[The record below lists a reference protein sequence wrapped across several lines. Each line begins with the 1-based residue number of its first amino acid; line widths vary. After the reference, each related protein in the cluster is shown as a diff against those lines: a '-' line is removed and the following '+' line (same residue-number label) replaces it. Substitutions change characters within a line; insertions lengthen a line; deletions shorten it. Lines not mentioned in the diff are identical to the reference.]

1 MSPSPSAISEEAE
14 PLSHP
19 QRRIWLTEQVAPGG
33 AVGTLAGLLEVK
45 GEVDAGLLARAAR
58 LFLERTEDARAEVV
72 VHQGEP
78 FQVPARGPVEE
89 VLVRDFQGGPEPRAA
104 ALAWA
109 GERAREPLSPGK
121 GALRELA
128 VLTWGEGSAL
138 FARFHHLLADAASLA
153 LLGRGVGRLY
163 ESLAAGR
170 EPELPTPGRYAAF
183 REEERQYLASEAAA
197 GDLAALREALEG
209 VEEPTLLGESGLAL
223 TGTRAERHTLVLE
236 PGLTR
241 ALHDRLREWGS
252 TPNRFFCALTGLFLG
267 RLLGRRDVCLG
278 TYLHNRNSRPAMLTF
293 GMCVATVPLRLELE
307 PESPF
312 SEWLPRAG
320 SRVGSFLRHGRYPY
334 ESLLE
339 RLEAPALRR
348 QGLFDTVV
356 SYQNQQ
362 YESTLAGHPV
372 EIHWLFS
379 GHEAHA
385 LAVQVSDRTRQGELR
400 VDLDVRTGAFPEQ
413 VPARLAEGFRALL
426 EAVVREPGTPLG
438 RLPLVSEATRAE
450 LLGLNP
456 PPPTTPAPRDALTPI
471 LEQAARTPDAVA
483 LRAGGLRLTYGE
495 LLGRARHL
503 AAELT
508 ARGVGRNDTVA
519 LCTSRSASLLVGQLG
534 VLCAGAGWLPLEPS
548 HPPERLR
555 FMLEDSGARL
565 VLLDEATASLADV
578 LPVPAVRVDMP
589 REPVASAPL
598 PARPEPGDLAYVLY
612 TSGSTGNPKGVLIE
626 HHCVGNFLAA
636 MAEALPLGE
645 RPRVLCCTNATFD
658 IFVLETLLPLSLGLE
673 VVLADEEA
681 QASPELLATLILRE
695 GCGLVQLTPT
705 RLQLLL
711 GHPLGERALRSV
723 RLLLVGGEPLPPALL
738 RTVRSLTPAR
748 LFNMYGPTET
758 TVWSTTAEL
767 SQPGNVHVGRPV
779 RATRVY
785 VTDAQGELLPPGV
798 VGEVLIGGE
807 GVARGYLN
815 RQELNAER
823 FIHRPYDAG
832 RLYRTG
838 DLGRWRADGNLEHR
852 GRADHQV
859 KVRGHRVELG
869 EVESRLMASGVV
881 ASAAVVVREDGAGQA
896 VLAAFYVPRG
906 DDSGL
911 RGHLAAH
918 LPDYMVPTY
927 LVPLPAMPTLPSGK
941 TDRKALGRWPL
952 AVRAREAVPPEGA
965 RERELLA
972 LWHEVLGRE
981 AGGVTDDFF
990 EQGGQSLLAIQ
1001 LLHRVAG
1008 TLGRRVPLSRFLAA
1022 PTVRGLAA
1030 LLDEAEAAL
1039 PPLVPAE
1046 PAESAAHH
1054 PTTAAQRRMYLVHE
1068 RSGGTDTS
1076 YHMTGALRLEGPLDE
1091 ARLARALTGLVH
1103 RHEALR
1109 TSFHQVEGET
1119 VQRVGDAVELPLER
1133 WEARG
1138 ESVSSLLAR
1147 FVRPFRLDTAPL
1159 MRAGLARVSE
1169 SEALLLVD
1177 LHHLVADAASVE
1189 VLVEELWALYEG
1201 RTLEAPALQPRD
1213 HAAWQRRLAGAPALQ
1228 EVEAWWRRE
1237 LALPPTP
1244 LELGTGRA
1252 RPATVSNAGAT
1263 HTEELP
1269 AELAAS
1275 LHTLARAH
1283 GTTLYN
1289 VLLSALTLLLTRH
1302 SGMRELVVGAPVLG
1316 RPLPELEHMV
1326 GLLTQTLPL
1335 RNRTRPGMTVAELLA
1350 EVSQRTR
1357 DALAREAV
1365 PLDMLLEGSSADA
1378 GGATYDVLL
1387 LVREPRPL
1395 ERTSVHGPRVHRVE
1409 YPIPAA
1415 KVDLTLTAVPSSTG
1429 GALALEW
1436 TYRTD
1441 VLEGGEVA
1449 ALARRMRRV
1458 LEQLAEDSSRPLA
1471 DVDVLTP
1478 EDRVRLDAFHTVRQP
1493 HATDVTVLGMFSEM
1507 AARHASD
1514 VAVWHEGRSLT
1525 YAELEARSR
1534 RLARTLRALGV
1545 GPEVRVGLLAEPSL
1559 EMVVAILGV
1568 LGAGGAWV
1576 PLDPSHPEERLE
1588 LLLRDSGVELLLH
1601 QGATPCPASFRGR
1614 VLRLE
1619 APLLYAS
1626 GEGALPE
1633 VARPEHLAYIIYT
1646 SGTTG
1651 TPKGV
1656 MLEQRQLCA
1665 QLAWLR
1671 RFFSGTSRRMHHMLL
1686 VSPAVDVSVHQIFLP
1701 LMRGDT
1707 LYLPRQ
1713 ETILSPEALAAYVA
1727 AHHIDVVDSVPALL
1741 KGLLERD
1748 AAAGRLEVEYLCFG
1762 GDVLSTD
1769 VVRLVGRSLHIRHL
1783 INYYGPTET
1792 CLNATAL
1799 MTSEWERLE
1808 RVPIGRPCD
1817 NYTLHV
1823 LDASLAELPPG
1834 CVGELYVGGPGVAR
1848 GYLGRPELT
1857 AERFVPDPF
1866 HPGGRLYR
1874 TGDLGRWLPD
1884 GQLDFVGRADQQVKI
1899 RGYRVEKGEVEA
1911 ALRRAALHSG
1921 TELSECLVEVTD
1933 AAPRRL
1939 VAFLV
1944 PGPGGAAPDVTPLR
1958 AALKRWLPAY
1968 MVPSAFVPV
1977 ERLPLT
1983 VSGKVDRKALL
1994 SLAEEHEAAQPAT
2007 GEPLSPT
2014 EERVA
2019 SVWRELLG
2027 VRGVRPGDNFFDL
2040 GGQSL
2045 QVVQV
2050 VSRLREALG
2059 VDVPL
2064 RLLFEAED
2072 LAALARGV
2080 EGLTRRTAG
2089 PPPVVPVARTG
2100 ALPLSSAQQRLW
2112 LLDQLEP
2119 GSPLYTIAGA
2129 LRLEGELDVGATEE
2143 ALRALVARHE
2153 ALRTR
2158 FESGADGPVAVVEPA
2173 PPFSLER
2180 LAFPDTGASA
2190 RERMDAVVAEVARR
2204 PFALEQAPLFRA
2216 VLVEVGAG
2224 EHLLVLALHHLV
2236 ADGWSLAVL
2245 SREFAALYEA
2255 RTRGGEAALPPLPVQ
2270 YVDVAAWQREHL
2282 TEEAQ
2287 APLLAFWKKHLEG
2300 HTELNLSTDFARPP
2314 VQSHRGATLAW
2325 GLSESLSEG
2334 VRALARARGV
2344 TPFMVMLATF
2354 QALLHRYTRQESLT
2368 LGIPVA
2374 NRGQREVEG
2383 VVGCF
2388 VNTLALRVDVRG
2400 GRPFTELLEQVRER
2414 TREALAHQELPFEK
2428 LVEHVQPPR
2437 DTSRSPLFQVMFS
2450 YDVAPEATLQLGGLR
2465 LTPYEADTGTAKF
2478 DLTLSVLEQPG
2489 GLRCSLEYAT
2499 DLFREATVSRLA
2511 RHYEQLLSAV
2521 VREPGRAVRHLPL
2534 LTPED
2539 MVLLARHRAT
2549 AAPSGPALTLH
2560 GAFEAQVA
2568 RTPGALALRHES
2580 RSLTYMELDARANQ
2594 LAHALRRRGVGLGAH
2609 VGILLE
2615 RSVEALVGFLGVLK
2629 AGAAYV
2635 PLDPEYPRERLEAM
2649 LEDCGARLLLTRS
2662 TLLERVGA
2670 RGGEALEVLDVDA
2683 CRAELEA
2690 APREAPRVDVPPSAP
2705 AYLMY
2710 TSGSTGRPKAVVVPH
2725 RAVEGYARSC
2735 IQLHGYTSA
2744 DRVLQFSTLS
2754 FDASVE
2760 EIYPALLSG
2769 GTVVLRTEALL
2780 DARELCARCEE
2791 WGVTLL
2797 WLPTAFWVELTG
2809 ALASGA
2815 ARLPGCVRTVAAGGE
2830 KVPAA
2835 QVLQWR
2841 RVAGG
2846 VRLGNEY
2853 GPTETTVVAVAAE
2866 LDAVADEELRRGLV
2880 PIGRPVPGMRAYVLD
2895 ESLGPVPPGV
2905 PGELYLGG
2913 AHVSLGYLGRPE
2925 LTAERFP
2932 PDPFSPEPG
2941 ARCYRT
2947 GDLARMLPDGSL
2959 EYLGRTDQQLKYRGF
2974 RVEPGEIEAVLG
2986 RHPGVR
2992 DAVVVLRE
3000 DAPGVKRLVG
3010 YVVPSG
3016 GAPLE
3021 VTELRAFARGQLPEH
3036 MVPTALVALP
3046 HLPLTPGGKVD
3057 RAALPTPDAGADAPR
3072 TPPSTP
3078 LELGLATVWRA
3089 LLGVPRVGL
3098 EDDFFEL
3105 GGHSLLAMRVVA
3117 RAREELGL
3125 EVPLR
3130 VLFEHPRLGDL
3141 ARALEGRLAA
3151 PGDSRR
3157 ITRADRGA
3165 RRVKR

>member
-1 MSPSPSAISEEAE
+1 MSTSSSAVSQEAE

-45 GEVDAGLLARAAR
+45 GAVDAGLLARAAR
-58 LFLERTEDARAEVV
+58 LFLEQTEDARAEVV

-89 VLVRDFQGGPEPRAA
+89 VPVRDFRGGPEPRAA

-109 GERAREPLSPGK
+109 GERAREPLSLGR
-121 GALRELA
+121 GSLRELA

-153 LLGRGVGRLY
+153 LLGRGVGKLY
-163 ESLAAGR
+163 EALAEGR
-170 EPELPTPGRYAAF
+170 APELPTPGRYAAF
-183 REEERQYLASEAAA
+183 REEERQYLASETAA

-236 PGLTR
+236 PALTE
-241 ALHDRLREWGS
+241 ALHARLREWGS

-278 TYLHNRNSRPAMLTF
+278 AYSHNRNSRQALRTF

-307 PESPF
+307 PESSF
-312 SEWLPRAG
+312 SDWLSRAG

-400 VDLDVRTGAFPEQ
+400 VDLDLRTGAFPEQ
-413 VPARLAEGFRALL
+413 VPARLAESFLALL
-426 EAVVREPGTPLG
+426 EAVVREPSTPLG
-438 RLPLVSEATRAE
+438 RLPLVGEATLATI
-450 LLGLNP
+450 LGLNP
-456 PPPTTPAPRDALTPI
+456 LPPSTPAPKDALTPI
-471 LEQAARTPDAVA
+471 LEQAARAPDAVA
-483 LRAGGLRLTYGE
+483 LRTGGQRLTYGE
-495 LLGRARHL
+495 LLGRARQL

-565 VLLDEATASLADV
+565 VLLDEATASLSAV
-578 LPVPAVRVDMP
+578 LSVPSVRVDMLG
-589 REPVASAPL
+589 EPVVPAAPL
-598 PARPEPGDLAYVLY
+598 PARPGPRDLAYVLY

-681 QASPELLATLILRE
+681 QSSPELLATLILRE
-695 GCGLVQLTPT
+695 GCELVQLTPT

-711 GHPLGERALRSV
+711 SHPLGERALRSV

-738 RTVRSLTPAR
+738 RTVRGITPAR

-767 SQPGNVHVGRPV
+767 SHTGPVHVGRPV
-779 RATRVY
+779 RSTRVY
-785 VTDAQGELLPPGV
+785 VTDAQGELLPPGL

-815 RQELNAER
+815 RPELNAER
-823 FIHRPYDAG
+823 FVRLPFDAG

-838 DLGRWRADGNLEHR
+838 DLGRWRPDGNLEHR

-869 EVESRLMASGVV
+869 EVEARMMASGVV

-911 RGHLAAH
+911 RGFLATH

-941 TDRKALGRWPL
+941 TDRKALGKWPL

-965 RERELLA
+965 RETELLS
-972 LWHEVLGRE
+972 LWHEVLGSE

-990 EQGGQSLLAIQ
+990 ERGGQSLLAIQ
-1001 LLHRVAG
+1001 LLHRVAVR
-1008 TLGRRVPLSRFLAA
+1008 LGRRVPLARFLAA

-1039 PPLVPAE
+1039 PPLVPTE
-1046 PAESAAHH
+1046 PSAHH

-1076 YHMTGALRLEGPLDE
+1076 YHMTGALRLEGSLDE
-1091 ARLARALTGLVH
+1091 ARLARALAGLAQ

-1119 VQRVGDAVELPLER
+1119 VQRVASAVELPLER

-1138 ESVSSLLAR
+1138 ENVSSLLAR
-1147 FVRPFRLDTAPL
+1147 FVRPFRLGTAPL

-1201 RTLEAPALQPRD
+1201 RALEAPRLQPRD
-1213 HAAWQRRLAGAPALQ
+1213 YAAWQRRLAGAPALQ
-1228 EVEAWWRRE
+1228 EAEAWWRRE

-1244 LELGTGRA
+1244 LEPGTSRA

-1263 HTEELP
+1263 HMEEFP
-1269 AELAAS
+1269 AELAAG

-1302 SGMRELVVGAPVLG
+1302 SGSRELVVGAPMLG
-1316 RPLPELEHMV
+1316 RPLPELERMV

-1350 EVSQRTR
+1350 EVSLRTR

-1365 PLDMLLEGSSADA
+1365 PLDMLQEGPSADA
-1378 GGATYDVLL
+1378 GGAMYDVLL
-1387 LVREPRPL
+1387 LVREPRPP

-1409 YPIPAA
+1409 HPIPSA
-1415 KVDLTLTAVPSSTG
+1415 KVDLTLTAVPASTG
-1429 GALALEW
+1429 EALALEW

-1441 VLEGGEVA
+1441 VLEGVEVA

-1458 LEQLAEDSSRPLA
+1458 LEQMVEAPSRPLSA
-1471 DVDVLTP
+1471 VDVLTP
-1478 EDRVRLDAFHTVRQP
+1478 EDRARLDDFHTVRQP
-1493 HATDVTVLGMFSEM
+1493 FAADVTVLRLFTEM

-1525 YAELEARSR
+1525 YAELESRSR

-1601 QGATPCPASFRGR
+1601 QGATPCPASFTGR
-1614 VLRLE
+1614 VLRLGE
-1619 APLLYAS
+1619 SLLYAS
-1626 GEGALPE
+1626 GDGALPE
-1633 VARPEHLAYIIYT
+1633 VARPEHLAYVIYT

-1701 LMRGDT
+1701 LIRGDT

-1769 VVRLVGRSLHIRHL
+1769 VVRLVGRSVHIRHL

-1799 MTSEWERLE
+1799 MTSEWERLQ

-1823 LDASLAELPPG
+1823 LDASLSELPPG

-1866 HPGGRLYR
+1866 RPGERLYR

-1921 TELSECLVEVTD
+1921 SALSECLVEVTD
-1933 AAPRRL
+1933 ANPRRL

-1944 PGPGGAAPDVTPLR
+1944 PGPGGAAPDVASLR
-1958 AALKRWLPAY
+1958 AALKRWLPVY

-1994 SLAEEHEAAQPAT
+1994 ALAEEHEAGLPEQV
-2007 GEPLSPT
+2007 EPLSPT
-2014 EERVA
+2014 EERLA

-2027 VRGVRPGDNFFDL
+2027 VRGVRPSDNFFDL

-2080 EGLTRRTAG
+2080 EGLTRRTAQL
-2089 PPPVVPVARTG
+2089 PPVVPVARTG

-2153 ALRTR
+2153 SLRTR
-2158 FESGADGPVAVVEPA
+2158 FVSEADEPVAVVEPA

-2180 LAFPDTGASA
+2180 VVLPDTGADLL
-2190 RERMDAVVAEVARR
+2190 ERMDAVVAEVARR
-2204 PFALEQAPLFRA
+2204 PFVLERAPLFRA
-2216 VLVEVGAG
+2216 VLVEVVAG

-2236 ADGWSLAVL
+2236 ADGWSLALL
-2245 SREFAALYEA
+2245 SREFATLYEA
-2255 RTRGGEAALPPLPVQ
+2255 RTRGGEAALPPLAVQ
-2270 YVDVAAWQREHL
+2270 YTDFAAWQREHL

-2300 HTELNLSTDFARPP
+2300 HTELNLSTDFARPA

-2325 GLSESLSEG
+2325 GLSESLSED

-2400 GRPFTELLEQVRER
+2400 ERSFTELLEQVRER

-2511 RHYEQLLSAV
+2511 QHYEHLLSAV
-2521 VREPGRAVRHLPL
+2521 VREPQRAVRHLPL
-2534 LTPED
+2534 LTIED
-2539 MVLLARHRAT
+2539 TALLERHRAT
-2549 AAPSGPALTLH
+2549 AAPPGLPLTVH

-2580 RSLTYMELDARANQ
+2580 HSLTYAELDARANQ
-2594 LAHALRRRGVGLGAH
+2594 LAHVLRRRGVGLGAH
-2609 VGILLE
+2609 VGLLLE

-2649 LEDCGARLLLTRS
+2649 LDDCGARLLLTRAA
-2662 TLLERVGA
+2662 LLERVGA
-2670 RGGEALEVLDVDA
+2670 RGVEVLDVDA

-2797 WLPTAFWVELTG
+2797 WLPTAFWVELTA

-2853 GPTETTVVAVAAE
+2853 GPTETTVVAVAAD
-2866 LDAVADEELRRGLV
+2866 LDAVAEEELRRGLV

-2895 ESLGPVPPGV
+2895 AALEPVPPGV
-2905 PGELYLGG
+2905 PGELFLGG
-2913 AHVSLGYLGRPE
+2913 AHVSQGYLGRPE
-2925 LTAERFP
+2925 LTAERFL

-2947 GDLARMLPDGSL
+2947 GDLARLLPDGSL

-2974 RVEPGEIEAVLG
+2974 RIEPGEIESVLG

-2992 DAVVVLRE
+2992 EAVVVLRE

-3010 YVVPSG
+3010 YVVPSD

-3057 RAALPTPDAGADAPR
+3057 RAALPAPDAGADAPR

-3078 LELGLATVWRA
+3078 LEMGLATVWRA

-3141 ARALEGRLAA
+3141 ARALEGRLAV

-3157 ITRADRGA
+3157 ITRVDRGA